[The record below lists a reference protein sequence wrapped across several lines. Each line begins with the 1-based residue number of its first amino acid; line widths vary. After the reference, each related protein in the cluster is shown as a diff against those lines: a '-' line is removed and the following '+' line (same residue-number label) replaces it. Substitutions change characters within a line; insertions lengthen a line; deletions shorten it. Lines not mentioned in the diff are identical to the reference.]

1 MLQSPAWELGQL
13 VRVAEC
19 LYRGQHC
26 EYLPPCYRSSCTQNY
41 TPRSASTTCL
51 LSTISTH
58 RVYYLLYLHTVSTVY
73 YLYYIYTP
81 CLLSTY
87 LLFTPQHRA
96 GHLHGHRPR
105 AHLHHSQRANI
116 LLLLCQR
123 FCVLLRNIWCLP
135 VFPKTILIL
144 ICICIRSYHLCK

>member
-1 MLQSPAWELGQL
+1 MTGCCSPQPGSWGSW
-13 VRVAEC
+13 C
-19 LYRGQHC
+19 GW
-26 EYLPPCYRSSCTQNY
+26 
-41 TPRSASTTCL
+41 RSASTGG
-51 LSTISTH
+51 STASTSPPATAPPARRTTH
-58 RVYYLLYLHTVSTVY
+58 PGQPAQPVYYLLYLHTVSTVY